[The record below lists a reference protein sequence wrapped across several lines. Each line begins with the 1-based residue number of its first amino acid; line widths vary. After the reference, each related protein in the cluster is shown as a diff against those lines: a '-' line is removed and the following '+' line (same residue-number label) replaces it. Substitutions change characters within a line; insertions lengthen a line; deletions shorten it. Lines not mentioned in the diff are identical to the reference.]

1 VLALLLT
8 LRQLWQALRAAGR
21 DPEFRSLGAITLTL
35 LGLGTLFYHGVEGWR
50 WLDSLYFCV
59 ITLATVGYGDL
70 SPQTDL
76 GKIFTMVYILIGI
89 GILVALFTRLAAA
102 VVAARPDPQL
112 VRRRLGR
119 DRTRLS
125 GQRRPRGRQRRPEG
139 SPPADPEP

>member
-1 VLALLLT
+1 MLALVLT

-21 DPEFRSLGAITLTL
+21 DPEFRSLAAITLTL

-102 VVAARPDPQL
+102 VVAARPDPDL
-112 VRRRLGR
+112 TLRRRLGR
-119 DRTRLS
+119 DRTRPA
-125 GQRRPRGRQRRPEG
+125 GQRRGPGRR
-139 SPPADPEP
+139 PPADPEQ